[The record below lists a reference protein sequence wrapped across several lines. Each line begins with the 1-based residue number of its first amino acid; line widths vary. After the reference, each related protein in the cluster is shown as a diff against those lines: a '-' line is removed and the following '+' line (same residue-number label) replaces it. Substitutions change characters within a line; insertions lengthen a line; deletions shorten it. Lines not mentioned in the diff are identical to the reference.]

1 MTHPGKS
8 FLAEARSDAHDRL
21 VEAGE
26 PLAQLQHRC
35 GGDLPGVIAI
45 PELLSLVRKSRK
57 YGLRLARM
65 IQAVDG
71 DDLIKAWV
79 EVAPVGADPETGHN
93 LAEGGCQ
100 IRIANW
106 QSAPLPAE
114 DPSESEARKLAID
127 RALAELS
134 ARLDSQQNILSVD
147 SAAPDLA
154 DFIRHLRGSTS
165 RPWSDFVE
173 FPGLGSMQP
182 HSSSVHWR
190 LLDGAECVVE
200 GSARRWNVTLVPLG
214 QPDVASAG
222 FELYLTAQTPYA
234 APPIAVDDP
243 KERFIGSSIGRE
255 LSPVLRQP
263 IARIIANAETIR
275 TRLAGPLA
283 EEYSAYAADIASAGQ
298 HLLTLIDDLSDLEV
312 IESEHFTTA
321 PDQIDLADV
330 AQRAAGI
337 LSVRAKERDIEL
349 LAPHRNAPVAATAEF
364 RRVLQVLLNLVGNA
378 IRYSPVGSH
387 VRIELAQAGE
397 RTRVTVADNGPGLTP
412 EQRAVVFEKFERL
425 GRTGD
430 GGSGLGLYISR
441 RIARAMGGDLTVES
455 VRGEGARFILE
466 LPGAA

>member
-1 MTHPGKS
+1 MNKPGQP
-8 FLAEARSDAHDRL
+8 FIAEARSDAHDKL
-21 VEAGE
+21 VEAQE

-35 GGDLPGVIAI
+35 GGDVPGVIAI

-65 IQAVDG
+65 IQAIDG
-71 DDLIKAWV
+71 DELVRAWV
-79 EVAPVGADPETGHN
+79 EVSPLGSEVEGIGGD
-93 LAEGGCQ
+93 EGGCL

-106 QSAPLPAE
+106 QSAPLPPEDAAE
-114 DPSESEARKLAID
+114 NEARKLAID

-134 ARLDSQQNILSVD
+134 ARLDPQQHILSVE
-147 SAAPDLA
+147 SVAPDLA
-154 DFIRHLRGSTS
+154 DLARALRGSKS
-165 RPWSDFVE
+165 QAWSDFVD
-173 FPGLGSMQP
+173 FPGLGSMP
-182 HSSSVHWR
+182 PGAATLHWR

-200 GSARRWNVTLVPLG
+200 GSDRRWNVTLLPLG
-214 QPDVASAG
+214 KPEVASAG
-222 FELYLTAQTPYA
+222 FELYLTAQAPYSPPPAVA
-234 APPIAVDDP
+234 AIPR
-243 KERFIGSSIGRE
+243 ELSIGSSIGRE

-298 HLLTLIDDLSDLEV
+298 HLLALIDDLSDLEIV
-312 IESEHFTTA
+312 ESDQFTTA

-330 AQRAAGI
+330 AQRAVGI
-337 LSVRAKERDIEL
+337 LGVRAKEREIEL
-349 LAPHRNAPVAATAEF
+349 VAPGKDEGLIATAEF
-364 RRVLQVLLNLVGNA
+364 RRVLQILLNLVGNA
-378 IRYSPVGSH
+378 VRYSEPGSQ
-387 VRIELAQAGE
+387 VRIELAHADE
-397 RTRVTVADNGPGLTP
+397 RILVTVADDGPGLTP
-412 EQRAVVFEKFERL
+412 EQQAVVFEKFERL

-455 VRGEGARFILE
+455 TAGEGARFILE

>member
-1 MTHPGKS
+1 MTTAAKL
-8 FLAEARSDAHDRL
+8 FIAEARSDAHDNL
-21 VEAGE
+21 VEAQE

-35 GGDLPGVIAI
+35 GGNLPGAIAI

-65 IQAVDG
+65 VQAVDG

-79 EVAPVGADPETGHN
+79 EVSPLDDEDSA
-93 LAEGGCQ
+93 AEGGAGGCL
-100 IRIANW
+100 IRVANW
-106 QSAPLPAE
+106 QSEPLPAE
-114 DPSESEARKLAID
+114 HPGESEARKLAID

-134 ARLDSQQNILSVD
+134 ARLGPQQNVLSVD
-147 SAAPDLA
+147 STAPDLA
-154 DFIRHLRGSTS
+154 DLARQLRGSGS
-165 RPWSDFVE
+165 RAWSDFVS
-173 FPGLGSMQP
+173 FPGLGSMP
-182 HSSSVHWR
+182 PRAENFHWR
-190 LLDGAECVVE
+190 LLDGADCIVD
-200 GSARRWNVTLVPLG
+200 GSERRWNVTLVPLG
-214 QPDVASAG
+214 QPEVASAG
-222 FELYLTAQTPYA
+222 FELYLTAQTPYSPPET
-234 APPIAVDDP
+234 APQLPQEP
-243 KERFIGSSIGRE
+243 SIGSSIGRE

-312 IESEHFTTA
+312 VESDQFTTA

-337 LSVRAKERDIEL
+337 LGVRAKEREIEL
-349 LAPHRNAPVAATAEF
+349 AAPTKDESLAATAEF

-378 IRYSPVGSH
+378 IRYSPPGSK
-387 VRIELAQAGE
+387 VLIELVRDGE
-397 RTRVTVADNGPGLTP
+397 RPRVTVADNGPGLTP
-412 EQRAVVFEKFERL
+412 EQQAVVFEKFERL

-441 RIARAMGGDLTVES
+441 RIARAMGGELSVES
-455 VRGEGARFILE
+455 APGEGARFILE
-466 LPGAA
+466 LPGAE